1 MKKKTLIE
9 EFKMDKAKFWTLVI
23 MGIFISF
30 EWEVRRVAR
39 KRVRGALKSFF
50 K

>member
-1 MKKKTLIE
+1 MKKKTLLE

-30 EWEVRRVAR
+30 EWEVRRVVR
-39 KRVRGALKSFF
+39 KRLRGFLKAFF

>member
-1 MKKKTLIE
+1 MKKKSFLE

-30 EWEVRRVAR
+30 EWEVRRVVR
-39 KRVRGALKSFF
+39 KRVRGLLKSLF